1 MEKISYTAHVSNKEV
16 FSLVQKQRFLVFV
29 IKQRQTKWIGHVP
42 RRDCLLKTVL
52 KGKIEDKRTWEKN
65 QEKKMLNLLIKQ
77 EYKKISCEEKEK
89 EELSSM
95 ASSSVEPAL
104 GGATEIAR
112 PDIARR
118 VVV

>member
-1 MEKISYTAHVSNKEV
+1 
-16 FSLVQKQRFLVFV
+16 
-29 IKQRQTKWIGHVP
+29 
-42 RRDCLLKTVL
+42 
-52 KGKIEDKRTWEKN
+52 
-65 QEKKMLNLLIKQ
+65 MLNLLIKQ